1 VICSSLEIVNVI
13 SMRNS
18 INGWN
23 ILGEVKKI
31 DRSLFGLAID
41 QGSDQDAIFLTS
53 WYDNRQ
59 IEATPGQALLGHS
72 GNPRS
77 QVFLFDSQ
85 TTFQPL
91 SQYRRYLHERHSVA
105 RNLSVDPDNL
115 RLSVP
120 LRSMA
125 RVGEHAAAA

>member
-1 VICSSLEIVNVI
+1 
-13 SMRNS
+13 M
-18 INGWN
+18 
-23 ILGEVKKI
+23 KKI
-31 DRSLFGLAID
+31 DRSLSGLAID

-59 IEATPGQALLGHS
+59 IEATLAQALLGHS
-72 GNPRS
+72 GNLHT
-77 QVFLFDSQ
+77 QVFLSGSQ

-91 SQYRRYLHERHSVA
+91 SQYRRYLHERYSVA
-105 RNLSVDPDNL
+105 RNLSVDPDDL

>member
-1 VICSSLEIVNVI
+1 
-13 SMRNS
+13 M
-18 INGWN
+18 
-23 ILGEVKKI
+23 KKI

-41 QGSDQDAIFLTS
+41 QELDQDAIYLTA
-53 WYDNRQ
+53 WYDIRQ
-59 IEATPGQALLGHS
+59 IEAILGQALLGHS
-72 GNPRS
+72 GNPHS
-77 QVFLFDSQ
+77 QAFLFDSQ

-91 SQYRRYLHERHSVA
+91 SQYRRYLHERCSVA
-105 RNLSVDPDNL
+105 RTLSVDSADL